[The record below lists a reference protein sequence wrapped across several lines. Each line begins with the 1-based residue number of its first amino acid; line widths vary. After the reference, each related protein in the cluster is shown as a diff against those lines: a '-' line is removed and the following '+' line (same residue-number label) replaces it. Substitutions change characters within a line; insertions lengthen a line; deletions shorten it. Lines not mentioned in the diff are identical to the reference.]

1 MTVIAIDL
9 PDEALSALRKDPD
22 QMGRALRLAGAAKWY
37 ELGLVSQELG
47 AEIAGLSR
55 IEFMHAL
62 GSLGVS
68 PFQEDLDLVGKIDFF
83 EGFDHKVLRE
93 LRHGSD

>member
-1 MTVIAIDL
+1 M
-9 PDEALSALRKDPD
+9 R
-22 QMGRALRLAGAAKWY
+22 
-37 ELGLVSQELG
+37 
-47 AEIAGLSR
+47 
-55 IEFMHAL
+55 AL

-68 PFQEDLDLVGKIDFF
+68 PFQEDLDPAGKIDFF